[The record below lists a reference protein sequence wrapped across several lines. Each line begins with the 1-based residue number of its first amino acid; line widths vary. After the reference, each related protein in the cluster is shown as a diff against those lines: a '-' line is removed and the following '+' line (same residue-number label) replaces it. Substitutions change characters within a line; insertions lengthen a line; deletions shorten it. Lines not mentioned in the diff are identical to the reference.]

1 MLQLRQAGCFIPP
14 LFAVKIF
21 NFTSRF
27 IQPSNPS
34 VLFATIRKEFLLL
47 LRDPGGL
54 LLLLIMPAALII
66 VMALVQEAPYKDY
79 QEMKF
84 DILVMNKD
92 KGDIGRE
99 IVEQIGLSKNFVV
112 IDSVDDDLLNDQSFK
127 ENLRNG
133 KYKMGIVIPEDATKT
148 MVNMSNKV
156 ANQLAASMQMPSV
169 LPVNNANKAS
179 DIQLV
184 FDPIVKPSFRSS
196 LTFALNEYI
205 SKVKMEVLLERLSKL
220 NGGNTATPV
229 DLSAL
234 QGLAVMEKSL
244 DNGRELKQIN
254 STQHNVPAWT
264 IFGMF
269 LIVVPISGNMI
280 RERDEGSDVRIKL
293 IPRATAPVNIG
304 KIIFYILVCMFQF
317 LVMTWVGVYLL
328 PVFGLQA
335 YTLGLHSWLLI
346 PVAFSIAFAA
356 VSYGYFVGS
365 IFKTAN
371 QAMPVGAISVV
382 LFSAMGG
389 VWVPI
394 EILPNLMRKIAVVSP
409 LHWSLEGVDQVVI
422 RNGNIG
428 AVIPSVL
435 IMLAI
440 GGVLCAL
447 PILFSRK

>member
-1 MLQLRQAGCFIPP
+1 M
-14 LFAVKIF
+14 
-21 NFTSRF
+21 
-27 IQPSNPS
+27 
-34 VLFATIRKEFLLL
+34 FATIRKELLL
-47 LRDPGGL
+47 LMRDPGGL

-84 DILVMNKD
+84 DILVINKD
-92 KGDIGRE
+92 KGDIGSKIIAQLRA
-99 IVEQIGLSKNFVV
+99 SKNFVV
-112 IDSVDDDLLNDQSFK
+112 KDSLDNVLLTQAGFK

-133 KYKMGIVIPEDATKT
+133 KYKMGIIIPENATNM
-148 MVNMSNKV
+148 MVNMSNNL
-156 ANQLAASMQMPSV
+156 ANQLASSMNMPAA
-169 LPVNNANKAS
+169 LPVNSAMKNT
-179 DIQLV
+179 DIELI
-184 FDPIVKPSFRSS
+184 FDPVVKPSFRAS

-205 SKVKMEVLLERLSKL
+205 SKVKMEAILGRLSKL
-220 NGGNTATPV
+220 NGGR
-229 DLSAL
+229 DSAGINL
-234 QGLAVMEKSL
+234 ASIQGLSVTERSL
-244 DNGRELKQIN
+244 DNGRQLKHTN

-293 IPRATAPVNIG
+293 IPNANTSVSIG
-304 KIIFYILVCMFQF
+304 KIVFYILVCMFQF
-317 LVMTWVGVYLL
+317 FIMTLVGIYIL
-328 PVFGLQA
+328 PFFEIPA
-335 YTLGLHSWLLI
+335 FTLGLHSWLLI
-346 PVAFSIAFAA
+346 PVAAGISFAA

-365 IFKTAN
+365 VFKTAN

-394 EILPNLMRKIAVVSP
+394 EILPDIMRRIAMVSP

-428 AVIPSVL
+428 AILPSFL
-435 IMLAI
+435 IMLLI
-440 GGVLCAL
+440 GTVLCAL
-447 PILFSRK
+447 PMFVARKS